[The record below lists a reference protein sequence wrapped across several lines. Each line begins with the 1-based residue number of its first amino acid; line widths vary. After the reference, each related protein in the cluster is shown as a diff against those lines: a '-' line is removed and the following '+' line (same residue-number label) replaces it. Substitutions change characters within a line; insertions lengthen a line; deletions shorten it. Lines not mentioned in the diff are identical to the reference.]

1 MDKRGVW
8 KKVLREAFV
17 RGDGIVGIQA
27 ETPTGVAR
35 TLLYIDS
42 QGLSMDHS
50 RHSTYMLLT

>member
-1 MDKRGVW
+1 MLG
-8 KKVLREAFV
+8 EEFV

-50 RHSTYMLLT
+50 RHSTYTLLT